1 MGTKG
6 PDLRDG
12 VLLASKASRKLGA
25 PWHPPPREQA
35 MHAFIGDRI
44 VVRSTHDG
52 GPGRDGEIIEVERAN
67 GRPPYRVRWHDTGHV
82 SLFFPGP
89 DAYVD
94 RGGRSVQLAYAEP
107 AQVG

>member
-1 MGTKG
+1 
-6 PDLRDG
+6 
-12 VLLASKASRKLGA
+12 
-25 PWHPPPREQA
+25 

-44 VVRSTHDG
+44 VIRCTELG
-52 GPGRDGEIIEVERAN
+52 GPGRDGEIVEVERPN
-67 GRPPYRVRWHDTGHV
+67 GRPPYRVRWSDTGRV

-94 RGGRSVQLAYAEP
+94 WGDRSNQPANAAP